1 MTKAKKTLLKTV
13 AMVASLAIA
22 VASTACESKIGNY
35 STAPIDVSF
44 KAVRSTWSVEKTEDA
59 SAYADLSLLDF
70 SAAKGETE
78 GAQFFV
84 RSESAVSDYEF
95 TVSDLKSGDAVVKA
109 ENVDIYA
116 EIFTFL
122 SESVIYVGSR
132 GAGWYPDCLIPVDIM
147 KNNGENKIN
156 AGENQGFWV
165 DVNVPKDAAAGEYT
179 GKITFKAGDF
189 EKNINVRLT
198 VFDFTMPESPALKTC
213 YLIWNDWLIDTELDN
228 TSEKHREYYDTL
240 LKYNVRGYSFPTATP
255 TEFVEYLTEHYD
267 EINAYGVPYKPVN
280 KYTNDLDYF
289 YEYLYAIGEQCKKD
303 GVNYFEKA
311 YYYLDIF
318 YDEFTS
324 FDWREEQVLRI
335 IQETDE
341 TEERVIAALSDGGTT
356 FAYADTVRGLRHAIT
371 TETFIDDNEKWHGKF
386 NFYVQNYGGL
396 QTSADIDKYRALIE
410 SGDYTIYTYATELHD
425 YPNPAVNISDYQ
437 ITGRDV
443 YWFDYA
449 LGIEGEMYWCVNAN
463 VLCTSVQ
470 GLRYATIYDPYRQ
483 ATHDGVT
490 NGGGYYLYPG
500 VHYGSENPFP
510 SMRLAVKRDGIDD
523 YTYMSLLND
532 RYKSLGAKY
541 GEEIGAVNLVGFLNE
556 RLLDGNRSKLND
568 DGLFAAR
575 KNLADL
581 ITFADEYGFAIAD
594 AEYNDDKINLTL
606 YVNSGVAVT
615 VNGKSA
621 IGTSLGQGVKIN
633 VKADYS
639 ENGLLYLTCDKGDGA
654 KSIVFNVKST
664 PKLVS
669 AFESGNEKI
678 TVYDRFDSRVYGSA
692 EHVRNGVKSAKI
704 VLSGWTDFQDPNR
717 IKDFKPSVSLSF
729 SDYGITGNVDEAY
742 FYVYNDGDDRE
753 YEVFVTAEI
762 GGNTETF
769 VADVINLKKGIW
781 TKICVADF
789 HFVSLKENFNVK
801 SIGLRTENILNQDGT
816 KYSIDLYI
824 DDFYAV
830 VK

>member
-1 MTKAKKTLLKTV
+1 MTKVKKTLLKTV
-13 AMVASLAIA
+13 AMVASLAIV
-22 VASTACESKIGNY
+22 VASTACEKKTGD
-35 STAPIDVSF
+35 TPIDVSF

-84 RSESAVSDYEF
+84 RSESVISGYEF
-95 TVSDLKSGDAVVKA
+95 TVSDLKCGDAVVKA

-116 EIFTFL
+116 EIFTLL

-147 KNNGENKIN
+147 KNNGENNVN

-165 DVNVPKDAAAGEYT
+165 DVNVPKDAAAGEYS

-189 EKNINVRLT
+189 AKDINVRLT
-198 VFDFTMPESPALKTC
+198 VFDFTMPKSPALKTG

-228 TSEKHREYYDTL
+228 TSEKHRAYYDTL
-240 LKYNVRGYSFPTATP
+240 LKYNIRGYSFPTATP

-267 EINAYGVPYKPVN
+267 EINAYGVPYKPIN
-280 KYTNDLDYF
+280 KYTNDWDYF
-289 YEYLYAIGEQCKKD
+289 YEYMYAIGEQCKKD

-356 FAYADTVRGLRHAIT
+356 FAYADTLRGLRHAIT
-371 TETFIDDNEKWHGKF
+371 AETFIDDNEKWHGQF

-396 QTSADIDKYRALIE
+396 QTSVDVDKYRALIE
-410 SGDYTIYTYATELHD
+410 SGDYTIYAYATELHD

-470 GLRYATIYDPYRQ
+470 GLRYATIYDPYHQ
-483 ATHDGVT
+483 ATHDGVS

-532 RYKSLGAKY
+532 RYKSLGEKY
-541 GEEIGAVNLVGFLNE
+541 GEEIGAVNVVGFLNE

-581 ITFADEYGFAIAD
+581 ITFADDYGFAVAD
-594 AEYNDDKINLTL
+594 AKYTDDKIDLTL
-606 YVNSGVAVT
+606 YAKAGVT
-615 VNGKSA
+615 VKVNGNTCS
-621 IGTSLGQGVKIN
+621 GTACGEGLKFN
-633 VKADYS
+633 VQADYS
-639 ENGLLYLTCDKGDGA
+639 GTALTITLSGDFGE
-654 KSIVFNVKST
+654 KSITFNAKGKPT
-664 PKLVS
+664 LFGN
-669 AFESGNEKI
+669 FESGNEKI
-678 TVYDRFDSRVYGSA
+678 TIYESFGSSVSESA
-692 EHVRNGVKSAKI
+692 EHVRNGAKSAKI
-704 VLSGWTDFQDPNR
+704 VLSGYTAFQDPNR

-762 GGNTETF
+762 GGNTEKF
-769 VADVINLKKGIW
+769 VADVINLKHGLW

-789 HFVSLKENFNVK
+789 HFVSLKENFKVK
-801 SIGLRTENILNQDGT
+801 SIGLRTANILNQAGT
-816 KYSIDLYI
+816 EYSVDLYI